1 MGQPLHTGPD
11 PRGGGRR
18 RRRRRTAAGTLG
30 ALLALLAS
38 GLTPTASAAA
48 QDRVL
53 DDFDNAV
60 PGPIGTYGST
70 PEDTPKLSQVAAEAR
85 PGANAFNRAMRV
97 EYDITAWGGFD
108 HALSGAEDWSGHE
121 GFSFWVKGTGSG
133 ERVQFE
139 VKDGGPN
146 AGQAELWAGYFTDDT
161 DGWKQVRTPFEDFV
175 RRPDYQPAGAPDDGV
190 LDLTRMW
197 GYAVNLPTASG
208 TLEFDQVELYGVG
221 GVRARVATD
230 RPVYT
235 VGHGGT
241 ATVKVS
247 VGTTGDV
254 PLAEPV
260 TVTYGT
266 GEGTAEPG
274 EDYTPVEG
282 TLTFPAGTPS
292 GTAKTFTVDTERSA
306 EPATAKTIP
315 ITLSVDGG
323 RAPDDPPTV
332 VIDAHGLPYQ
342 NPRLPVHKRVKDLLS
357 RMTLDEKIGQMTQ
370 AERGALEAQDHIASY
385 ELGSLLSGGGSNP
398 APNTPEAWADMVDGF
413 QLRARQTRLQIP
425 LIYGVDAVHGHNN
438 VVGATVFPHNTGLG
452 AARDPKLVEDTAH
465 ATAREVRAT
474 GVPWN
479 FSPCLCVSRDERWGR
494 AYEAFSEDP
503 ALVTRLAT
511 AVEGYQG
518 RADGRGLKDA
528 DRVLATAKHY
538 VGDGGTEFGSST
550 TGTYTIDQ
558 GVTRTTREELETVHI
573 APFVEA
579 VDEGV
584 GTVMP
589 SFSSVDFLGDGE
601 GPVKMHA
608 HADLITDVL
617 KGDLGFDGFVI
628 SDWQAIDQIPGD
640 YASDVRT
647 SVNAGLDMIMVPY
660 DYKGFTSTLREQV
673 DSGAVPM
680 ARIDDAVTRILT
692 KKFQL
697 GLFEKPYADRTHL
710 DSVGSGPHRELARR
724 AAADS
729 QVLLKNDGN
738 LLPLSGD
745 EKLYV
750 AGSNADDIGNQAGG
764 WTISWQGSSGDITEG
779 TTILEGI
786 RQVAPDASVTFSEDA
801 SAPTGGHRAGIVVVG
816 ETPYAEGVGD
826 VGNGHDLELSEA
838 DRKAIDT
845 VCGAMDCAV
854 LVVSGRPQ
862 IITDRLGDIDA
873 LVASWLPG
881 TEGTGVADTLFGER
895 PFTGRLPVSWPRSAA
910 QVPVNVGDASY
921 DPLYPY
927 GWGLRTD
934 SARDRLEDVR
944 DELRDRRD
952 IASRVAAVHLRHALK
967 RSNFRADGTVRN
979 ADAVLKP
986 LAKAAALLEK
996 SKADSYLQA
1005 DELASVA
1012 RDIAQTALLKAGDG
1026 APAKAAARTADAD
1039 HALASGDYTEAIR
1052 HLTEAHR
1059 LTR

>member
-1 MGQPLHTGPD
+1 MGQLMHGRPD
-11 PRGGGRR
+11 HRR
-18 RRRRRTAAGTLG
+18 RRARTALGTLG
-30 ALLALLAS
+30 ALLALLAT
-38 GLTPTASAAA
+38 GLTPTAAAA
-48 QDRVL
+48 DPTRTV
-53 DDFDNAV
+53 DDFDGAF
-60 PGPIGTYGST
+60 PGPIGTYGSNAG
-70 PEDTPKLSQVAAEAR
+70 DTPKISQVAAEAR
-85 PGANAFNRAMRV
+85 PGANAFNQAMRV
-97 EYDITAWGGFD
+97 EYGISAWGGFD
-108 HALSGAEDWSGHE
+108 HSLTTAEDWSGFA
-121 GFSFWVKGTGSG
+121 GLSFWVKGTGSG
-133 ERVQFE
+133 QRVQFE

-175 RRPDYQPAGAPDDGV
+175 RRPDYQPAGAPADGV
-190 LDLTRMW
+190 LGLTGMW
-197 GYAVNLPTASG
+197 GYAVNLPAAAG

-230 RPVYT
+230 SPVYT
-235 VGHGGT
+235 VDHGGT

-247 VGTTGDV
+247 VGTTGDA

-266 GEGTAEPG
+266 GEGTARPG
-274 EDYTPVEG
+274 RDYTPVEG

-292 GTAKTFTVDTERSA
+292 GTVKTFAVPTRRSA
-306 EPATAKTIP
+306 GAATAKTIP
-315 ITLSVDGG
+315 LTLSADGA
-323 RAPDDPPTV
+323 RVPDDLPTV
-332 VIDAHGLPYQ
+332 VIDAHGLPYLD
-342 NPRLPVHKRVKDLLS
+342 PRLPVGKRVEDLLS

-370 AERGALEAQDHIASY
+370 AERGALEAQDDIAGY

-438 VVGATVFPHNTGLG
+438 VVGATIFPHNTGLG
-452 AARDPKLVEDTAH
+452 AARDPELVRDTAH
-465 ATAREVRAT
+465 VTATEVRAT
-474 GVPWN
+474 GIPWN

-494 AYEAFSEDP
+494 AYEAYSEDP

-511 AVEGYQG
+511 AVEGHQG
-518 RADGRGLKDA
+518 HADGRDLKDA

-558 GVTRTTREELETVHI
+558 GVTRTTRQELEAVHI

-589 SFSSVDFLGDGE
+589 SFSSVDFLGDDE

-617 KGDLGFDGFVI
+617 KGELGFDGFVI

-660 DYKGFTSTLREQV
+660 DYKAFTSTLREQV

-680 ARIDDAVTRILT
+680 SRIDDAVTRILT

-710 DSVGSGPHRELARR
+710 DDVGSAKHRGLARE

-729 QVLLKNDGN
+729 QVLLKNEGG
-738 LLPLSGD
+738 LLPLKGD

-750 AGSNADDIGNQAGG
+750 AGSNADDLGNQAGG
-764 WTISWQGSSGDITEG
+764 WTITWQGTPGDITEG
-779 TTILEGI
+779 TTILEGL
-786 RQVAPDASVTFSEDA
+786 REVAPDAEVTFSEDA
-801 SAPTGGHRAGIVVVG
+801 SAPTGGHEVGVVVVG

-854 LVVSGRPQ
+854 LIVSGRPQ
-862 IITDRLGDIDA
+862 IVTDQLGDIDA

-881 TEGTGVADTLFGER
+881 SEGEGVADTLFGER
-895 PFTGRLPVSWPRSAA
+895 PFTGRLPVSWPRSAG
-910 QVPVNVGDASY
+910 QVPVNVGDEQYA
-921 DPLYPY
+921 PLFPY

-934 SARDRLEDVR
+934 NARDRLADVR
-944 DELRDRRD
+944 DELLERRRD
-952 IASRVAAVHLRHALK
+952 GAARAAAAHLHHALK
-967 RSNFRADGTVRN
+967 RSHWRADGTVRD
-979 ADAVLKP
+979 ADAVLRA
-986 LAKAAALLEK
+986 LGKAAGKLERAGGDLYLP
-996 SKADSYLQA
+996 ADDLV
-1005 DELASVA
+1005 SVA
-1012 RDIAQTALLKAGDG
+1012 RDIAQGALVRAGGD
-1026 APAKAAARTADAD
+1026 APERAAARTADAD
-1039 HALASGDYTEAIR
+1039 HALASGAYAAAVR
-1052 HLTEAHR
+1052 HLAEAHR
-1059 LTR
+1059 LAR

>member
-1 MGQPLHTGPD
+1 MGQLLHGRPD
-11 PRGGGRR
+11 H
-18 RRRRRTAAGTLG
+18 RRRRTRTALGTLG

-38 GLTPTASAAA
+38 GLTPTAAAA
-48 QDRVL
+48 EPTRTV
-53 DDFDNAV
+53 DDFDGTF
-60 PGPIGTYGST
+60 PGPIGTYGSNA
-70 PEDTPKLSQVAAEAR
+70 EDTPAISQVPAEAR

-97 EYDITAWGGFD
+97 EYGISAWGGFD
-108 HALSGAEDWSGHE
+108 HSLTATEDWSGFE
-121 GFSFWVKGTGSG
+121 GLSFWVKGTGSG
-133 ERVQFE
+133 QRVQFE

-161 DGWKQVRTPFEDFV
+161 DDWKQVKTPFEDFV
-175 RRPDYQPAGAPDDGV
+175 RRPDYQPAGAPSDGT
-190 LDLTRMW
+190 LELTDMW
-197 GYAVNLPTASG
+197 GYAVNLPAASG

-230 RPVYT
+230 SPVYT
-235 VGHGGT
+235 VDHGDT

-247 VGTTGDV
+247 VGTTGNV

-260 TVTYGT
+260 TVRYGT
-266 GEGTAEPG
+266 GEGTARPG

-292 GTAKTFTVDTERSA
+292 GAVKTFTVTTKRNA
-306 EPATAKTIP
+306 EAATAKTIP
-315 ITLSVDGG
+315 ITLTVDGG
-323 RAPDDPPTV
+323 RAPTDPPTV
-332 VIDAHGLPYQ
+332 VVDAHGLPYLD
-342 NPRLPVHKRVKDLLS
+342 PRLPVEKRVRDLLS
-357 RMTLDEKIGQMTQ
+357 RMTVDEKIGQMTQ
-370 AERGALEAQDHIASY
+370 AERGALETQDDIAGY

-398 APNTPEAWADMVDGF
+398 TPNTPEAWADMVDGF
-413 QLRARQTRLQIP
+413 QLRAQQTRLQIP

-438 VVGATVFPHNTGLG
+438 VVGATIFPHNTGLG
-452 AARDPKLVEDTAH
+452 AARDPELVEDTAH
-465 ATAREVRAT
+465 VTAEEVRAT
-474 GVPWN
+474 GIPWN

-494 AYEAFSEDP
+494 AYEAYSEDP

-511 AVEGYQG
+511 AVEGHQG
-518 RADGRGLKDA
+518 RADGSDLKDA

-558 GVTRTTREELETVHI
+558 GVTRTTRQELEAVHI

-617 KGDLGFDGFVI
+617 KGELGFDGFVI

-647 SVNAGLDMIMVPY
+647 SINAGLDMIMVPY
-660 DYKGFTSTLREQV
+660 DYKAFTSTLREQV

-680 ARIDDAVTRILT
+680 SRIDDAVARILT

-710 DSVGSGPHRELARR
+710 DEVGSAEHRGLARE

-729 QVLLKNDGN
+729 QVLLKNDGD
-738 LLPLSGD
+738 LLPLKGD

-750 AGSNADDIGNQAGG
+750 AGSNADDLGNQSGG
-764 WTISWQGSSGDITEG
+764 WTITWQGTSGDITEG
-779 TTILEGI
+779 TTILEGLGE
-786 RQVAPDASVTFSEDA
+786 VAPEAEVTFSEDA
-801 SAPTGGHRAGIVVVG
+801 SAPTGGHEVGVVVVG

-826 VGNGHDLELSEA
+826 VGNGHDLRLSDA

-854 LVVSGRPQ
+854 LIVSGRPQ
-862 IITDRLGDIDA
+862 IVTDQLGDIDA

-881 TEGTGVADTLFGER
+881 SEGAGVADTLFGER
-895 PFTGRLPVSWPRSAA
+895 PFTGRLPVSWPRSAE
-910 QVPVNVGDASY
+910 QVPVNVGDREYA
-921 DPLYPY
+921 PLYPY

-934 SARDRLEDVR
+934 SARDRLAEVR
-944 DELRDRRD
+944 DDLLDRRRD
-952 IASRVAAVHLRHALK
+952 GAARAAAAHLRHALK
-967 RSNFRADGTVRN
+967 GSHWRADGTVRD
-979 ADAVLKP
+979 AHAVLRS
-986 LAKAAALLEK
+986 LGKAAGKLERVKGDPYLL
-996 SKADSYLQA
+996 A
-1005 DELASVA
+1005 DEVVSVA
-1012 RDIAQTALLKAGDG
+1012 RDIAQAALLRAGDDASG
-1026 APAKAAARTADAD
+1026 KAVARTADAD
-1039 HALASGDYTEAIR
+1039 HALASGEYAKAVR

-1059 LTR
+1059 LAR

>member
-1 MGQPLHTGPD
+1 MGQLLHGRPD
-11 PRGGGRR
+11 RR
-18 RRRRRTAAGTLG
+18 RRKRTAAGTLG

-38 GLTPTASAAA
+38 GLVPAATAAE
-48 QDRVL
+48 QTRTL
-53 DDFDNAV
+53 DDFDTAF
-60 PGPIGTYGST
+60 PGPIGTYGSNAQ
-70 PEDTPKLSQVAAEAR
+70 DTPKVSQVAAEAR
-85 PGANAFNRAMRV
+85 PGANAGNKAMRV
-97 EYDITAWGGFD
+97 EYDVSAWGGFD
-108 HALSGAEDWSGHE
+108 HSLTTAEDWSGHE
-121 GFSFWVKGTGSG
+121 GLSFWVKGTGSG
-133 ERVQFE
+133 KRVQFE
-139 VKDGGPN
+139 VKDGGPG

-175 RRPDYQPAGAPDDGV
+175 RRPDHQPAGAPSDGV
-190 LDLTRMW
+190 LELTDMW
-197 GYAVNLPTASG
+197 GYAVNLPAASG

-221 GVRARVATD
+221 GTRARVATD

-235 VGHGGT
+235 VDHGGT

-247 VGTTGDV
+247 VGTTGGK

-260 TVTYGT
+260 TVAYGT
-266 GEGTAEPG
+266 GEGTARPG
-274 EDYTPVEG
+274 KDYTPVEG

-292 GTAKTFTVDTERSA
+292 GAVKTFTVATRRA
-306 EPATAKTIP
+306 AGAATAKTIP
-315 ITLSVDGG
+315 ITLSVDGA
-323 RAPDDPPTV
+323 RAPDDPPAV

-342 NPRLPVHKRVKDLLS
+342 NPRLPVKKRVGDLLS

-370 AERGALEAQDHIASY
+370 AERAALATQDDIAAY

-398 APNTPEAWADMVDGF
+398 APNTPEAWADMIDGF
-413 QLRARQTRLQIP
+413 QLRAQQTRLQIP

-452 AARDPKLVEDTAH
+452 AARDPELVEEAAHVTA
-465 ATAREVRAT
+465 AEVRAT

-518 RADGRGLKDA
+518 DADGSDLGDA

-538 VGDGGTEFGSST
+538 VGDGGTEYGSST

-558 GVTRTTREELETVHI
+558 GVTRTTEKELAAVHI
-573 APFVEA
+573 APFTEA
-579 VDEGV
+579 VDKGV

-589 SFSSVDFLGDGE
+589 SFSSVDFIGDGE

-608 HADLITDVL
+608 HADLITGVL
-617 KGDLGFDGFVI
+617 KKKLGFDGFVI

-660 DYKGFTSTLREQV
+660 DYKTFTSTLREQV
-673 DSGAVPM
+673 ESGAVPM
-680 ARIDDAVTRILT
+680 SRIDDAVARILT

-710 DSVGSGPHRELARR
+710 DDVGSAQHRKTARE

-729 QVLLKNDGN
+729 QVLLKNDGG
-738 LLPLSGD
+738 LLPLKGD

-750 AGSNADDIGNQAGG
+750 AGSNADDLGNQAGG
-764 WTISWQGSSGDITEG
+764 WTISWQGGSGDITEG
-779 TTILEGI
+779 TTILDGI

-801 SAPTGGHRAGIVVVG
+801 SAPTDGHQAGVVVVG

-862 IITDRLGDIDA
+862 IVTDQLGDIDA

-881 TEGTGVADTLFGER
+881 SEGAGVADTLFGER
-895 PFTGRLPVSWPRSAA
+895 PFTGRLPVSWPRSAE
-910 QVPVNVGDASY
+910 QVPVNVGDEEYA
-921 DPLYPY
+921 PLYPY

-934 SARDRLEDVR
+934 SARDRLDDVR
-944 DELRDRRD
+944 DDLLDRRRD
-952 IASRVAAVHLRHALK
+952 GASRAAAVHLGLALK
-967 RSNFRADGTVRN
+967 RSNFGADGSVRN
-979 ADAVLKP
+979 ADAVLKS
-986 LAKAAALLEK
+986 LSRAAALLEK
-996 SKADSYLQA
+996 SRTDTYLQA
-1005 DELASVA
+1005 DEVVSVA
-1012 RDIAQTALLKAGDG
+1012 RDIAQAALLKAGDR
-1026 APAKAAARTADAD
+1026 APARAVARTADAD
-1039 HALASGDYTEAIR
+1039 HALASGEYATAVR
-1052 HLTEAHR
+1052 RLAEAHR
-1059 LTR
+1059 LAR